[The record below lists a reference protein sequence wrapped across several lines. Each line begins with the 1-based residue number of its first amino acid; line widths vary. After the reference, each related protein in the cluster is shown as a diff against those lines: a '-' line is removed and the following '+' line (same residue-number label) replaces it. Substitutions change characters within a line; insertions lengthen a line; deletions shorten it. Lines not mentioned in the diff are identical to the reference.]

1 MSDSA
6 TDIFKKRKDEGY
18 YSSLT
23 RRYLVDREMKFM
35 EFFRVSRDIFHFN
48 LKEIK
53 EDITAPSCSLG
64 RERFQ
69 VNKSCLL
76 HYGK

>member
-53 EDITAPSCSLG
+53 EDITAPSCSRWQRAISGEQKLSLTL
-64 RERFQ
+64 R
-69 VNKSCLL
+69 
-76 HYGK
+76 